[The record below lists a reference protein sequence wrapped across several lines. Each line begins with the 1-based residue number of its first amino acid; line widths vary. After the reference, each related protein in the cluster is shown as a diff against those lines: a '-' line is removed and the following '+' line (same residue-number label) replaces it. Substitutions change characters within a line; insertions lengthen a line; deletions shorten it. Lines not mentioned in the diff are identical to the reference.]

1 MIDLKN
7 LLERLS
13 NSLNKDT
20 KLKDQIIQTI
30 KEKTKVQLAP
40 EKINLKDGVLEINTN
55 PIINNEIRLKE
66 DLIKPELK
74 ISRIIYK

>member
-13 NSLNKDT
+13 NSLNKDA

>member
-13 NSLNKDT
+13 NSLNKDA

-30 KEKTKVQLAP
+30 KEKTKVQLTP
-40 EKINLKDGVLEINTN
+40 EQINLKDGVLEINTN

>member
-13 NSLNKDT
+13 NSLNKDA
-20 KLKDQIIQTI
+20 KLKDQIIQII
-30 KEKTKVQLAP
+30 KNYTHIEINQNQ
-40 EKINLKDGVLEINTN
+40 INLKDGVLEINTN

-66 DLIKPELK
+66 DLIKSELK